1 VTVPERFT
9 CLIPIGFDPGSTAA
23 DINTQ
28 ISCSISTVEFFE
40 VNSDNTFFGL
50 SRIAAIK
57 FADFRLSFIST
68 Y

>member
-9 CLIPIGFDPGSTAA
+9 CQIPIGFDPGSTAA

-40 VNSDNTFFGL
+40 INSNNTFFGL